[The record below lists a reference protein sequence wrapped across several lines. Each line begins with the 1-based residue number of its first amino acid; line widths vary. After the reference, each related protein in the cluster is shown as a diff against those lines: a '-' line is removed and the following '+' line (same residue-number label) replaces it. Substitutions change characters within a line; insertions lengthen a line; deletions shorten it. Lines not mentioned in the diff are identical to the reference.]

1 MSSRRTH
8 AAIALL
14 ALLLLAAAGCQKESQ
29 TQTTVPAAWRNPD
42 LPRVPFTKLFVI
54 GVGRNDEYRRLYE
67 DSMVR
72 ALREQGAGAQASW
85 ALFPQAEK
93 LDAARVLVDV
103 EQQGF
108 DAVVIARL
116 RSVHEKEEYVP
127 ASPLTSSDAF
137 MSGYEEAHA
146 VKSSPAHFKT
156 NTTYRVE
163 TSVYS
168 VRDQMA
174 AWLVLSDTVN
184 PESVQDV
191 IHSVS
196 ARIAAQMKAEGLVA
210 QPSAAP

>member
-1 MSSRRTH
+1 MSPRSTQI
-8 AAIALL
+8 AVALL
-14 ALLLLAAAGCQKESQ
+14 ALVLLATTGCQKESH
-29 TQTTVPAAWRNPD
+29 TKTTVPPAWRNPE
-42 LPRVPFTKLFVI
+42 LPRVPFTKLFVM

-72 ALREQGAGAQASW
+72 ALQDQGAGAQPSW
-85 ALFPQAEK
+85 TLFPEGEK
-93 LDAARVLVDV
+93 LDAARVLVAV
-103 EQQGF
+103 EQRGF

-116 RSVHEKEEYVP
+116 RSVHEEEEYVP
-127 ASPLTSSDAF
+127 AAPLTSSDAF
-137 MSGYEEAHA
+137 MSGYEEAYA
-146 VKSSPAHFKT
+146 VKSAPAHLKT

-184 PESVQDV
+184 PASVEDV
-191 IHSVS
+191 IQSVS

-210 QPSAAP
+210 QSSAAP